1 MKRILTT
8 CWGSAFVLVAGL
20 SLVAQPLLAH
30 HGRGN
35 TYDTSRQIEIEG
47 TVTEVLWRNPHITIF
62 VDVTDDESMVTNW
75 RIEHSPIHRLAQQG
89 YNRNTLK
96 PGMEVAVI
104 INPGT
109 GGEPLGL
116 CYGVILEDGTLIM
129 NQRGQRGGPE

>member
-1 MKRILTT
+1 MKPILMTF
-8 CWGSAFVLVAGL
+8 WGLAFVLVAGL
-20 SLVAQPLLAH
+20 SSVARPQPAH

-35 TYDTSRQIEIEG
+35 TYDTSRQSEIAG
-47 TVTEVLWRNPHITIF
+47 AITEVLWRNPHITIF
-62 VDVTDDESMVTNW
+62 VDVTDDDGRVTNW

-89 YNRNTLK
+89 YNRNTLR
-96 PGMEVAVI
+96 PGMEVTVI

-129 NQRGQRGGPE
+129 DQRRQFQGPE